1 MYKKI
6 TLIFTCLL
14 CLALIG
20 VSCKK
25 KEQTE
30 KKHTLTESEM
40 TSMVKDFIQ
49 KAEKSVHDGK
59 ADFLNNAVDTVALKA
74 AVEKKSSALDIGA
87 GMEIFYGNCSFGDY
101 LCDIEESGGSFRFD
115 TTYVKNGQHHVVL
128 RTYDGNG
135 NFQFE
140 DLLMGFQNGKAVIKD
155 AFLYSITSCLSD
167 KIASETILNV
177 FMTIDSPTEDARN
190 MITVT
195 ALCANGEYQQ
205 MWKLLNEQK
214 NQLQQFTS
222 FYKFY
227 TIGLHACSTNFTGDL
242 EALRNDG
249 ADERFIL
256 YHQLCHAIRT
266 GDAEAAMQHISK
278 LIDYTG
284 DDPIYWVL
292 YAKALTNAQQYKE
305 ALAAYNT
312 AKQGMDYIWDIWT
325 GELTCYKRLRD
336 TETFNNC
343 LLAGKILY
351 GLSDDE
357 IADMGRNF

>member
-6 TLIFTCLL
+6 TLILTCVL
-14 CLALIG
+14 CLALVG

-30 KKHTLTESEM
+30 KKHTLTEAEM
-40 TSMVKDFIQ
+40 TKAVKDFIQ
-49 KAEKSVHDGK
+49 QAEKSVRDGK

-74 AVEKKSSALDIGA
+74 AVEKKGSALDLGA
-87 GMEIFYGNCSFGDY
+87 GMEIFHGNCAFGDY
-101 LCDIEESGGSFRFD
+101 LCAIEESGGSFRFD

-140 DLLMGFQNGKAVIKD
+140 DLQIGFKNGKALIQD
-155 AFLYSITSCLSD
+155 AFLYSITSNLSD
-167 KIASETILNV
+167 KIASESTLNV
-177 FMTIDSPTEDARN
+177 FMTIDNPTEDARN
-190 MITVT
+190 MIMAT
-195 ALCANGEYQQ
+195 ALCANGEYGK
-205 MWKLLNEQK
+205 MWKLLNEQRA
-214 NQLQQFTS
+214 NLQQFTS

-227 TIGLHACSTNFTGDL
+227 TIGLHECSTDFAGDL
-242 EALRNDG
+242 EALG
-249 ADERFIL
+249 ADMRFNL

-266 GDAEAAMQHISK
+266 GNAEAAIQQISQ

-292 YAKALTNAQQYKE
+292 YAKALTNSKQYQE

-343 LLAGKILY
+343 LQAGKILY
-351 GLSDDE
+351 GLSDEE

>member
-1 MYKKI
+1 MKRI
-6 TLIFTCLL
+6 TLLITCVL
-14 CLALIG
+14 CMALIG
-20 VSCKK
+20 GACKK
-25 KEQTE
+25 KQPTE
-30 KKHTLTESEM
+30 KPASMTEQQKKEAVA
-40 TSMVKDFIQ
+40 TFI
-49 KAEKSVHDGK
+49 KEAEKSVHDGK

-292 YAKALTNAQQYKE
+292 YAKVLTNAQRYQE

-325 GELTCYKRLRD
+325 GELTCYKRLRN

-343 LLAGKILY
+343 LQAGKILY
-351 GLSDDE
+351 GLSDEE

>member
-1 MYKKI
+1 MKRI
-6 TLIFTCLL
+6 TLLITCVL
-14 CLALIG
+14 CMALIG
-20 VSCKK
+20 GACKK
-25 KEQTE
+25 KQPTE
-30 KKHTLTESEM
+30 KPASMTEQQKKEAVA
-40 TSMVKDFIQ
+40 TFI
-49 KAEKSVHDGK
+49 KEAEKSVRDGK

-74 AVEKKSSALDIGA
+74 AAEKKGSALDIGA
-87 GMEIFYGNCSFGDY
+87 GMDIFYGNCAFGDY

-115 TTYVKNGQHHVVL
+115 TLYVKNGQHHVVL
-128 RTYDGNG
+128 RTYDDNG

-140 DLLMGFQNGKAVIKD
+140 DLLIGFKKGKAVIQD
-155 AFLYSITSCLSD
+155 AFLYSITSNLSD
-167 KIASETILNV
+167 KIASESTLNV
-177 FMTIDSPTEDARN
+177 FMTIDNPTADARN
-190 MITVT
+190 MIMAT
-195 ALCANGEYQQ
+195 ALCANGEYGQ

-214 NQLQQFTS
+214 ANLQQFTS

-227 TIGLHACSTNFTGDL
+227 TIGLHECSTNFAGDL
-242 EALRNDG
+242 EVLG
-249 ADERFIL
+249 ADMRFNL

-266 GDAEAAMQHISK
+266 GNAEAAMQHISQ

-292 YAKALTNAQQYKE
+292 YAKALTNAKQYQE

-325 GELTCYKRLRD
+325 GELVCYKQLHN
-336 TETFNNC
+336 TESFNNC
-343 LLAGKILY
+343 LQAGKILY

>member
-227 TIGLHACSTNFTGDL
+227 TIGLHACSTNFTSDL

-256 YHQLCHAIRT
+256 YHQLCHAIRI